1 MVYSSGLG
9 RKAPGL
15 ATPNIHVKGH
25 NVPKILY
32 MGRRRFPRSEG
43 PGLACDAYSPVNVHA
58 LRLNSS
64 TLNYSAF
71 LPTCNSLKK
80 EKASL

>member
-1 MVYSSGLG
+1 MC
-9 RKAPGL
+9 
-15 ATPNIHVKGH
+15 
-25 NVPKILY
+25 PKSLIWVVAV
-32 MGRRRFPRSEG
+32 PRSEG

-71 LPTCNSLKK
+71 LPTCNFLIKHHPSL
-80 EKASL
+80 